1 MHVHPCLCVATLG
14 SSRHVLIS
22 SVAVVT
28 GIVISISKQE
38 YMFEYKVTSISK
50 QEYMFEY
57 KVISI
62 SKQEYMFEYKVIS
75 ISKQEYMFEY

>member
-38 YMFEYKVTSISK
+38 YMFEYKV
-50 QEYMFEY
+50 
-57 KVISI
+57 ISI
-62 SKQEYMFEYKVIS
+62 SKQEYMFEY
-75 ISKQEYMFEY
+75 